1 MEESSLQADQMAAG
15 AALRSF
21 TTQMFEGAGKKPH
34 MSEVIHSLAS
44 HVNLKHAVH
53 RLSQKHLPRDVL
65 SLVTKAAAQDESK
78 EHLVFDEASLTKAR
92 EVLNDMVQSSQAE
105 LDGKII
111 DCQTFKEANRGTMD
125 QIVLDLARLGEQISD
140 LERMKLEADNGIT
153 KTKEDI
159 TSAREEQN
167 NAEQEYLREKA
178 IDDSDMRV
186 KQSDLDVFQYIL
198 EFTKCTDAELAGAFV
213 QTGHSGSHVNICQEH
228 DELVIDFDSK
238 ELNEKYAR
246 MLTPSAKKEIS
257 KVLGE
262 VQVVPSAPPSFLQVG
277 ARQPSTVESAATST
291 YAPIMSA
298 TVPVLEG
305 SGESGE
311 RKCPPTPPDC
321 GLLHDKMSLMWGT
334 YKDQVDELQE
344 EMDQKD
350 AEWKELHDSF
360 QRQVEILTGTLN
372 TYSAQ
377 LAEASSNLAAD
388 RAEQSQKEEE
398 KRIVE
403 GEYEEYMGK

>member
-1 MEESSLQADQMAAG
+1 
-15 AALRSF
+15 
-21 TTQMFEGAGKKPH
+21 
-34 MSEVIHSLAS
+34 
-44 HVNLKHAVH
+44 
-53 RLSQKHLPRDVL
+53 
-65 SLVTKAAAQDESK
+65 
-78 EHLVFDEASLTKAR
+78 
-92 EVLNDMVQSSQAE
+92 
-105 LDGKII
+105 
-111 DCQTFKEANRGTMD
+111 
-125 QIVLDLARLGEQISD
+125 
-140 LERMKLEADNGIT
+140 
-153 KTKEDI
+153 
-159 TSAREEQN
+159 
-167 NAEQEYLREKA
+167 
-178 IDDSDMRV
+178 
-186 KQSDLDVFQYIL
+186 
-198 EFTKCTDAELAGAFV
+198 
-213 QTGHSGSHVNICQEH
+213 
-228 DELVIDFDSK
+228 LVIDFDSK

-377 LAEASSNLAAD
+377 LAEATSNLNAD
-388 RAEQSQKEEE
+388 RAEQGQKEEE

-403 GEYEEYMGK
+403 GEYEEYMGRCKVRIEWIMFQDVCAIVVVRNAVLTDSTVCPTSDIVDCDVEDWLPGACTVSCDDSCPHPDDPFGCGGWQTLQQSPCEVQPMRIGMPRANLSEEVQPDQMPS